1 MGRVTRRYPVVRV
14 DSANPSG
21 VRSVETV
28 AVEEPLEIRVN
39 GAPYSVTMR
48 TPGHDVEMAHGLL
61 ASEGVIADAEDLR
74 TARYCGGASRTP
86 SLEPQVVAEGAAWL
100 RDAWDAPETSRSN
113 AVDSGQ
119 DSGHSHG
126 HAHGRGID
134 LTGTPPASGASSQ
147 NTYNVLDI
155 RLASEVTVPEQ
166 RRRSLV
172 TSSACGVCGTATIE
186 LLRQHQTFDLRD
198 DDVRVSA
205 DVLLALPETLRK
217 HQATFARTGGLHAA
231 GLFTATGE
239 TLVVREDVGRH
250 NAVDKVVGWAMMND
264 LRPARGCVLMVSG
277 RTSFELAQKA
287 VLAGVPVL
295 AGVSAPSS
303 LAIDIATDAGLTL
316 AGFVR
321 DDRMNLYAAQE
332 RITPADA

>member
-1 MGRVTRRYPVVRV
+1 MGRVTRRFPVVRV

-39 GAPYSVTMR
+39 GAAYSVTMR

-74 TARYCGGASRTP
+74 TARYCGGASRTH
-86 SLEPQVVAEGAAWL
+86 SLEPQVVAEGASWL
-100 RDAWDAPETSRSN
+100 RDAWDAPETSRSHDTDL
-113 AVDSGQ
+113 AS
-119 DSGHSHG
+119 G
-126 HAHGRGID
+126 HAHAGGID
-134 LTGTPPASGASSQ
+134 LTEQSPASGASSQ
-147 NTYNVLDI
+147 NTYNVLDV
-155 RLASEVTVPEQ
+155 RLAPEITVPEQ

-186 LLRQHQTFDLRD
+186 LLRQHQTFDLHD

-205 DVLLALPETLRK
+205 DVLLALPDTLRR

-231 GLFTATGE
+231 GLFTATGK

-264 LRPARGCVLMVSG
+264 RRPARGCVLMVSG

-287 VLAGVPVL
+287 VLAGIPVL

-321 DDRMNLYAAQE
+321 DDRMNLYAGAD
-332 RITPADA
+332 RVTPRHTDLHSHG